1 MATNFGLRSNVLRG
15 PLLRSVASSLR
26 GAQPSMH
33 TPIQQL
39 LGAPTLMSVRH
50 HSHPRQE
57 HFVANEFGLLS
68 NYIPAPW
75 GKRPLPLSKEGITST
90 KADVVEWMR
99 EVFSLVT
106 LKWYLSGWKG
116 AEFAQQA
123 EELYG
128 LMNEAFA
135 RGDLKSLNTIC
146 FPNMYANLK
155 NEIKRRKVDFDWTKA
170 ATVSAPKVVQIRTGR
185 ITSDFAVGQVVVRVD
200 QEQVVTPLARRSV
213 GTAGAKAAKPVHVR
227 EYIVLQ
233 RVITD
238 PASPWAIYGKLNVPE
253 WDAISVQK

>member
-1 MATNFGLRSNVLRG
+1 MATNFGLRSNTLRG

-26 GAQPSMH
+26 
-33 TPIQQL
+33 
-39 LGAPTLMSVRH
+39 APTMTSVRH

-68 NYIPAPW
+68 NYVPAPW
-75 GKRPLPLSKEGITST
+75 SKRSLPLSREGLSST
-90 KADVVEWMR
+90 KTDIVEALR
-99 EVFSLVT
+99 EVFSLAT
-106 LKWYLSGWKG
+106 MKWYLSGWKG

-135 RGDLKSLNTIC
+135 KGDLKSLNTIC

-155 NEIKRRKVDFDWTKA
+155 NEIKRRKVNFDWKKA
-170 ATVSAPKVVQIRTGR
+170 ASVSPPKVVQIRTGR
-185 ITSDFAVGQVVVRVD
+185 ITSDFAVGQVVVRID
-200 QEQVVTPLARRSV
+200 QEQLVTPLTRRPAV
-213 GTAGAKAAKPVHVR
+213 AAGSKSAKPVHVR

-238 PASPWAIYGKLNVPE
+238 QNAPWAIYGKLSVPE
-253 WDAISVQK
+253 WDAISAQK